1 MNSSVTFMEKLMK
14 TFDNHPTIRHHMIN
28 KNTYVIYWTPL
39 TLHVPKT
46 RLVRHN
52 VKFLNSSDIEDL
64 KKHYCLHIWDIKKVF
79 TALAIG
85 LQFCICHVT

>member
-1 MNSSVTFMEKLMK
+1 MNSSVTFIESK

-39 TLHVPKT
+39 TLQVPKT

-64 KKHYCLHIWDIKKVF
+64 KKTL
-79 TALAIG
+79 L
-85 LQFCICHVT
+85 L

>member
-1 MNSSVTFMEKLMK
+1 MNSSVTFMEKLRK

-39 TLHVPKT
+39 TLQVPKT

-64 KKHYCLHIWDIKKVF
+64 KKTL
-79 TALAIG
+79 L
-85 LQFCICHVT
+85 L